1 MGEMQSNW
9 FARHKDEQWMEKL
22 REERRGVEA
31 ERQQLE
37 QDRMQQRAD
46 AERYRAERRGRAG
59 FGQVPCIGLQEQGVL
74 EELAARNAKL
84 VRREVVGGAVLYSYK
99 HSYTLSLEQRWE
111 RGDEL
116 GDLEMGV
123 LATAWGRVNRG
134 EQLSA
139 QERAALSRGD
149 KLEWKIANSAEQ
161 QSKAAQA
168 RLGALVGECRGLVL
182 SGGEVVVR
190 PVQRFL
196 KVRQMVGL
204 AQAVMPVTV
213 TEKLDGV
220 MVCGVV
226 AGDGVELWTRGGW
239 TEQAVSAT
247 RFAEREQAGVLQLVW
262 EVQQRGGTATF
273 EYVGKQNVVK
283 VQYAKTRLVLLVV
296 RDRDTGEWWEYEL
309 LEELCERHG
318 VELVRRI
325 VQLEQK
331 VMAEVESEVLRWK
344 GVEGVVAWMG
354 GGRACKVKTR
364 WWLDAGSGMQR
375 RWCGSGAVR
384 EQAEQRHRKR
394 QRHMETREQR
404 VVVQGWDCRVSPVG
418 VFGVFGAA
426 SKVEACYRRS
436 DGRQGTLVVCF
447 RQEEDASAARGVYRT
462 VGGQVEAVGSYSA
475 RMVSNG
481 DRVVRAWWR
490 RDEWVDE

>member
-1 MGEMQSNW
+1 
-9 FARHKDEQWMEKL
+9 
-22 REERRGVEA
+22 
-31 ERQQLE
+31 
-37 QDRMQQRAD
+37 MQQRAD

-247 RFAEREQAGVLQLVW
+247 RFAEREQAGVLQLVC

-283 VQYAKTRLVLLVV
+283 VQYTETRLVLLVV
-296 RDRDTGEWWEYEL
+296 RDRVSGE
-309 LEELCERHG
+309 CTTAH
-318 VELVRRI
+318 VRC
-325 VQLEQK
+325 L
-331 VMAEVESEVLRWK
+331 
-344 GVEGVVAWMG
+344 
-354 GGRACKVKTR
+354 
-364 WWLDAGSGMQR
+364 
-375 RWCGSGAVR
+375 
-384 EQAEQRHRKR
+384 
-394 QRHMETREQR
+394 
-404 VVVQGWDCRVSPVG
+404 
-418 VFGVFGAA
+418 
-426 SKVEACYRRS
+426 
-436 DGRQGTLVVCF
+436 
-447 RQEEDASAARGVYRT
+447 
-462 VGGQVEAVGSYSA
+462 
-475 RMVSNG
+475 
-481 DRVVRAWWR
+481 
-490 RDEWVDE
+490 